1 MATNIKNDSDF
12 DISNIKMEILN
23 RLKPSGWYDI
33 FRMFINSQ
41 EFDDILN
48 DLKGKVDNG
57 FRFTPPLRDVFK
69 AFELCPFDKL
79 KAVILTSDGIIDS
92 FGVYEGIPFSSGSP
106 DYTFKTALRVLV
118 AVSETVYNF
127 ENEKSLDKLKEGFS
141 DWSKQGV
148 LLLNT
153 HLTSGLKTTT
163 RYDPHRYIW
172 DHFISFT
179 LDTISRKK
187 KNTIFCLLGDEA
199 KSYESVISSPFIIET
214 ESPSIGSINYYDIK
228 DWDCNDMFNKT
239 NQFIKQIYGEKHI
252 INW

>member
-1 MATNIKNDSDF
+1 MATNINNNSDF

-57 FRFTPPLRDVFK
+57 FRFTPPFRDVFK

-106 DYTFKTALRVLV
+106 DYTFKTALRVGT
-118 AVSETVYNF
+118 AVSNTVYNGGD
-127 ENEKSLDKLKEGFS
+127 EKVSDKVKRGFS

-153 HLTSGLKTTT
+153 HLT
-163 RYDPHRYIW
+163 
-172 DHFISFT
+172 
-179 LDTISRKK
+179 
-187 KNTIFCLLGDEA
+187 A
-199 KSYESVISSPFIIET
+199 
-214 ESPSIGSINYYDIK
+214 
-228 DWDCNDMFNKT
+228 
-239 NQFIKQIYGEKHI
+239 
-252 INW
+252 